1 MILEHAAEVISAEGI
16 SSINMERLG
25 RAVGVSKSLIYS
37 YFPSLNDLLWALL
50 KQEYT
55 HLRKL
60 QAEAAESAETLEQL
74 VRRVTGVYLK
84 YIEERGLLM
93 ERLSAEPSVTQ
104 FGDPTMYGRQPAV
117 EYLTKTIS
125 KTLGIDPGIAAPAI
139 DISFGLPA
147 AAGRYLIHHEID
159 RQTVENITVTMIL
172 GAIEAIGKNYTLAF
186 KPLKK

>member
-1 MILEHAAEVISAEGI
+1 MILEHAAEAIATEGI

-60 QAEAAESAETLEQL
+60 QAEAADSAETLEQL
-74 VRRVTGVYLK
+74 VRRVTRVYLK

-93 ERLSAEPSVTQ
+93 ERLSAEPAVTQ
-104 FGDPTMYGRQPAV
+104 YGDPTMYGRQPAV
-117 EYLTKTIS
+117 DYLTKTIS
-125 KTLGIDPGIAAPAI
+125 KTLGIDPAIAAPAI

-147 AAGRYLIHHEID
+147 AAGRYLTQHEVD
-159 RQTVENITVTMIL
+159 RQKIEDITVTMIL
-172 GAIEAIGKNYTLAF
+172 GAIEAVGKSYNLSF
-186 KPLKK
+186 KPLEK